1 MDNDIFLKYLPHT
14 FERPECSDQ
23 NCDFNAMSKVV
34 QNLKA
39 LYAAERFPKWLNMN
53 VNIAQFGYIDQIRQ
67 FSSLIE
73 FKPYILKDCGSI
85 KELEHAMQLAIL
97 GVDTTQR
104 CLNARGQL
112 LDPHSLN
119 VLIHG
124 NTLFFFCSITDSTN
138 ILEMPSMAI
147 VTRIIDKIWA
157 QRTCPPSKLK
167 YRFAP
172 AVEDRIQFG
181 LLELL

>member
-1 MDNDIFLKYLPHT
+1 MDNDIYLKYLPHT
-14 FERPECSDQ
+14 FERPECTDQ
-23 NCDFNAMSKVV
+23 MCDFNAMSKVV
-34 QNLKA
+34 QNLKS
-39 LYAAERFPKWLNMN
+39 LYAAEHFPKWLKMN

-73 FKPYILKDCGSI
+73 FEPYVLKDCGDI

-104 CLNARGQL
+104 CLNVRGLL

-124 NTLFFFCSITDSTN
+124 NTLYFFCSITDSTN
-138 ILEMPSMAI
+138 ILEMPSLGI
-147 VTRIIDKIWA
+147 VQKIIDKIWA
-157 QRTCPPSKLK
+157 QRTSPPSKLK

-172 AVEDRIQFG
+172 AVEDKIRFG